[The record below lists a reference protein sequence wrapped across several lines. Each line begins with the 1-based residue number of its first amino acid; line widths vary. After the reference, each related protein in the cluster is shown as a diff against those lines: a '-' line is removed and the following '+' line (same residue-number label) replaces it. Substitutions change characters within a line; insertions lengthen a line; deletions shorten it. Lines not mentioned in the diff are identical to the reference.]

1 MSKVQKIWLWVFVAM
16 FVVPEILFY
25 FTPLSILSFL
35 NNFSETNIKSPIYYV
50 VGQQFFTDHIGYLL
64 LAMGI
69 EWFGILGLLIMS
81 IKFKKKIL
89 IIGLAILLLWF
100 SAIFGIV
107 NMLSHMELVM

>member
-1 MSKVQKIWLWVFVAM
+1 M
-16 FVVPEILFY
+16 FALPEILF
-25 FTPLSILSFL
+25 FITPLSILSFF

-50 VGQQFFTDHIGYLL
+50 IGQQFFTDHIGYLF

-69 EWFGILGLLIMS
+69 EWLGILGLLIMS

-89 IIGLAILLLWF
+89 ITGLLIFLLWF
-100 SAIFGIV
+100 SAIFGIT